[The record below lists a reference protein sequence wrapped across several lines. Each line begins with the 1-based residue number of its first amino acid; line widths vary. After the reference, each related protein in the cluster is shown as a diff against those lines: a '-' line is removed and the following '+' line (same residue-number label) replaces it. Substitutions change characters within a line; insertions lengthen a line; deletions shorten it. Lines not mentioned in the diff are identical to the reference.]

1 MKSGLFP
8 NTPMPGNVRTALDKG
23 NLMDAYLARPEYQRI
38 DYLKWIAGASGAP
51 AKQKLLD
58 QMLAELSN
66 GKLFKGEAWTPPEP
80 VKPSVRTAKTK

>member
-1 MKSGLFP
+1 
-8 NTPMPGNVRTALDKG
+8 MPGNVRTALDKG

-58 QMLAELSN
+58 QMLAELAN